1 MSSRSIKRLRT
12 TLRLTQRAAAAL
24 VHVSPNTWAR
34 WERGESKPR
43 GLLHRQLIAEL
54 PLAARGRRS
63 NRRPVRSHP
72 SLPPTLAAKPRLT
85 GASLQKF
92 LGTLDKSGLSG
103 PRPKYQRNPAKA
115 PSKLADPNRAEKF
128 RSTGATW
135 LKFAGTWVGDDAER
149 CLELV
154 HATRGLAKF

>member
-1 MSSRSIKRLRT
+1 MSSRQLKKVRK
-12 TLRLTQRAAAAL
+12 TLKLTQRAAAEL

-43 GLLHRQLIAEL
+43 GLFHRDLIANL
-54 PLAARGRRS
+54 PRAARRRNSRRVQAKLPPAVLPEAMPHSTGAIILEWWADENGGKRKARRRLTEASSNRS
-63 NRRPVRSHP
+63 NE
-72 SLPPTLAAKPRLT
+72 K
-85 GASLQKF
+85 
-92 LGTLDKSGLSG
+92 
-103 PRPKYQRNPAKA
+103 N
-115 PSKLADPNRAEKF
+115 KF

>member
-1 MSSRSIKRLRT
+1 MSPRSIKITRK
-12 TLRLTQRAAAAL
+12 TLKLTQRTAAAL

-43 GLLHRQLIAEL
+43 GLQQRQLIRNL
-54 PLAARGRRS
+54 PDVVRKRKSRRVH
-63 NRRPVRSHP
+63 PVMPAPTSPDSKKMPRS
-72 SLPPTLAAKPRLT
+72 T
-85 GASLQKF
+85 GASL
-92 LGTLDKSGLSG
+92 
-103 PRPKYQRNPAKA
+103 
-115 PSKLADPNRAEKF
+115 
-128 RSTGATW
+128 